1 MPKQQVR
8 RPATAANAGAVTQ
21 DATEAWRR
29 CFPRAKNQPT
39 NRQTPNHQLTIT
51 LSEANSEFTLENQR
65 LEDEV

>member
-1 MPKQQVR
+1 MPKQQLR
-8 RPATAANAGAVTQ
+8 RPGTGANAAAVTQ

-39 NRQTPNHQLTIT
+39 RSPNSKPINH